1 MATSNRIRA
10 LNRLPFDFDD
20 GLKVRGVPLEIMV
33 SELVTNPTQGSSTAA
48 STTVAGSVLLATV
61 QDSIDGQDNL
71 KAATPLGVAS
81 AISSAINS
89 TITTQIQDTIDST
102 ITTQIQYTIGQSLP
116 AALEEY
122 SRATRARLFY
132 KSQL

>member
-1 MATSNRIRA
+1 MSNNIRT
-10 LNRLPFDFDD
+10 RDGLPTNFVD
-20 GLKVRGVPLEIMV
+20 GLKIRSVPLEIMV
-33 SELVTNPTQGSSTAA
+33 SELATKTVA

-89 TITTQIQDTIDST
+89 TITTQIQN
-102 ITTQIQYTIGQSLP
+102 TIGQSLP

>member
-1 MATSNRIRA
+1 MSNNIRT
-10 LNRLPFDFDD
+10 RDGLPTNFVD
-20 GLKVRGVPLEIMV
+20 GLKIRGVPLEIMV
-33 SELVTNPTQGSSTAA
+33 SELAINATQGSSTVA

-89 TITTQIQDTIDST
+89 TITTQIQDTI
-102 ITTQIQYTIGQSLP
+102 GQSLP